1 MEENIYEEKVDKL
14 SRIVI
19 DYITIRK
26 NMNT

>member
-1 MEENIYEEKVDKL
+1 MEENIYEEKVDEL

-26 NMNT
+26 NRNT